1 MKNDNFSISNLCSSC
16 KKLSCCTDFFPPLL
30 YPSDLIRLK
39 KAGRYEGDYLKNI
52 RINGTVVK
60 TVRKK
65 ENSTAC
71 MFWDEE
77 NRLCSIYDTRPF
89 DCRMFPF
96 DIVWHDNEYHWMVY
110 SCNPDSNWNWTEQ
123 YLQKLETDVQF
134 NEMMQNHEIIRITS
148 ENVECLADIEEPPYA
163 ILRKV
168 NWKQM

>member
-39 KAGRYEGDYLKNI
+39 KAGKYEGDYLKNI
-52 RINGTVVK
+52 RINGAVVK

-65 ENSTAC
+65 ENSTTC